1 MIKTSRLKQFFGNSG
16 FYTYSSNHTKEIN
29 NTLCGKNA
37 EILMFRRII
46 HPATTVISALHD
58 CGTIGLYHLVI
69 ERMRVEVG
77 YGHT

>member
-1 MIKTSRLKQFFGNSG
+1 
-16 FYTYSSNHTKEIN
+16 
-29 NTLCGKNA
+29 
-37 EILMFRRII
+37 MFRRVI

-58 CGTIGLYHLVI
+58 CGTIGLYLFVI